1 MPRRLPKRRR
11 NGLSISPKDKIKDLD
26 ALGELLG
33 RTRTG
38 QTVVQCHGVFDL
50 MHIGHIRH
58 FHEARKAGD
67 VLVVTITPDRF
78 VNKGPHRPVFTEA
91 LRAEAI
97 ASLDCV
103 DYVAVN
109 KWPMAVEAIRLI
121 KPDVYAKGADY
132 RDAAT
137 DHTGGIALER
147 QAVEAHG
154 GKLIFTDEITFSSST
169 LINRHMSNFPDE
181 VNEYLGGFREKNP
194 ANAVTDLLQNAG
206 RLRALVIGEAIIDE
220 YQYCETL
227 GKSGKEPILAAQ
239 YRRSERFIGG
249 SLAVAN
255 HVASCAGEVTLLTL
269 VGGEDSHEAL
279 IRSKLAPNV
288 TPIMI
293 PMPGAATLVKR
304 RFIESYPFQK
314 LFEIYVMDEDAAEAR
329 EADLCA
335 KLDEIIAG
343 FDVVIVTDYG
353 HGMLGPRVVA
363 LLCDKARCLAVN
375 VQVNAGNHGFN
386 TVSKYRRAD
395 FVSLSEKEI
404 RLEARSPSGD
414 LRKIV
419 AGVAEGLK
427 CSRILITRGSKGCLC
442 YDPSEGFFEVP
453 GFAIR
458 TVDRV
463 GAGDAVF
470 GIASLCAALKAP
482 IEVIGFVGNAVGTQ
496 AVGIVGNER
505 FIERAPL
512 IKHIEALLK

>member
-1 MPRRLPKRRR
+1 VTPT
-11 NGLSISPKDKIKDLD
+11 DKIKDIE
-26 ALGELLG
+26 ALASTLVGCRG
-33 RTRTG
+33 KKTI
-38 QTVVQCHGVFDL
+38 VQCHGVFDL

-58 FHEARKAGD
+58 FHEAKKNGD
-67 VLVVTITPDRF
+67 VLIVTITPDRF
-78 VNKGPHRPVFTEA
+78 VNKGPHRPVFTET

-103 DYVAVN
+103 DYVAIN
-109 KWPMAVEAIRLI
+109 KWPTAVEALQLL
-121 KPDVYAKGADY
+121 KPNVYAKGSDY
-132 RDAAT
+132 RNAEQ

-147 QAVEAHG
+147 RAVEACG
-154 GKLIFTDEITFSSST
+154 GRLIFTDEITFSSST
-169 LINRHMSNFPDE
+169 LLNRHMSNLPSD
-181 VNEYLGGFREKNP
+181 VNDYLGGFRAKYP
-194 ANAVTDLLQNAG
+194 ADVVTNLLAST
-206 RLRALVIGEAIIDE
+206 RKLKALVVGEAIVDE
-220 YQYCETL
+220 YQYCDTL

-239 YRRSERFIGG
+239 YRRTERYIGG

-255 HVASCAGEVTLLTL
+255 HVASCAGEVGVIAMLGT
-269 VGGEDSHEAL
+269 DHSHEAF

-288 TPIMI
+288 TPMFIE
-293 PMPGAATLVKR
+293 MPGAPTLIKR

-314 LFEIYVMDEDAAEAR
+314 LFEIYVMDEEAAQAR
-329 EADLCA
+329 QPELFDTLGGVIG
-335 KLDEIIAG
+335 DY
-343 FDVVIVTDYG
+343 DVVIVTDYG
-353 HGMLGPRVVA
+353 HGMLGADVMK
-363 LLCDKARCLAVN
+363 LLCDRARCLAVN

-386 TVSKYRRAD
+386 TVSKYLRAD

-404 RLEARSPSGD
+404 RMEARNPSGD
-414 LRKIV
+414 LRRIV
-419 AGVAEGLK
+419 ARVAEELK
-427 CSRILITRGSKGCLC
+427 CPRMLITRGSQGCLC

-470 GIASLCAALKAP
+470 GVSALCAAEAAP

-512 IKHIEALLK
+512 LKHIEALLK